1 MDTHV
6 EILTDAQLSERALCE
21 TENHDLFGE
30 ERPDGSYKKW
40 PRLDCCTRPGHNFVD
55 RRDGIDPSKRHVVLS
70 LAENNRIV
78 AVAGLQV
85 DPDRKR
91 VLMVTHVSVE
101 EGYQGNGFA
110 RKIVRPIYPYAFFN
124 RLKIN
129 PSSFSPMGK
138 VRLAHIFAELDLE
151 YPKVVY

>member
-1 MDTHV
+1 MDTDV
-6 EILTDAQLSERALCE
+6 KILTDAQLSDRVLCE
-21 TENHDLFGE
+21 PANHDLFGE
-30 ERPDGSYKKW
+30 ERPDGSFKRW

-70 LAENNRIV
+70 LADNKRIV

-101 EGYQGNGFA
+101 EDYWGNGFA
-110 RKIVRPIYPYAFFN
+110 RKVVRPIYPYALFN
-124 RLKIN
+124 RLKVN

-138 VRLAHIFAELDLE
+138 ERLAHIFAELDLE
-151 YPKVVY
+151 YPQLAY